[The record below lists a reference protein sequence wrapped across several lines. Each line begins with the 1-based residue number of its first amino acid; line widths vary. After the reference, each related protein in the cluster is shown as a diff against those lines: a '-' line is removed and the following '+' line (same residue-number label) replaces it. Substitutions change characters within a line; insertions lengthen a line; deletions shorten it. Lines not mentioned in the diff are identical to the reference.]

1 MSKIFFQYNPKTLTY
16 ERVYLSIT
24 QRILVIFRQ
33 FIIGIGIG
41 VILFG
46 IASYAFDSPQEQQL
60 KKENKLLLT
69 QYKVLSRRIAE
80 NQKVLDELQQRDD
93 KLYRT
98 IFNAEP
104 IPAAIRRSGF
114 GGTDRYEFLLDM
126 PNSDL
131 VISTTQKLD
140 IMTKALYVQSGSY
153 DELIELI
160 KTKEDRMKSIPAI
173 RPLSGKDFKELTSGF
188 GMRIH
193 PIFGDLRGHTGVD
206 LTADA
211 GSPIYATGNGIVE
224 SARWDGGYGNC
235 VVINHGFG
243 YKSVYGHCKEMKVRP
258 GQKVTRGQKIAT
270 VGMTGVANGNHIHY
284 EVRVKDKPDNPAKY
298 FFMDLTP
305 EEYDEM
311 LFISENR

>member
-1 MSKIFFQYNPKTLTY
+1 MSKIFFQYNPKTLSY
-16 ERVYLSIT
+16 ERVYLSIR
-24 QRILVIFRQ
+24 QRFFVIFRQ
-33 FIIGIGIG
+33 FAIGIGIG
-41 VILFG
+41 VVLFG
-46 IASYAFDSPQEQQL
+46 FASYAFDSPHEKQL
-60 KKENKLLLT
+60 RKENKLLLT

-80 NQKVLDELQQRDD
+80 NQKVLDELQERDD

-98 IFNAEP
+98 MFNADP
-104 IPAAIRRSGF
+104 IPAAIRRQGY

-131 VISTTQKLD
+131 VIATTQKLD
-140 IMTKALYVQSGSY
+140 IMTKELYVQSGSY

-160 KTKEDRMKSIPAI
+160 KTKDDRMKSIPAI
-173 RPLSGKDFKELTSGF
+173 RPLVGEVSSGF
-188 GMRIH
+188 GMRTH
-193 PIFGDLRGHTGVD
+193 PIFGDLRGHTGID
-206 LTADA
+206 LRADS

-258 GQKVTRGQKIAT
+258 GQKVMRGQKIAT
-270 VGMTGVANGNHIHY
+270 VGMTGVANGNHVHY